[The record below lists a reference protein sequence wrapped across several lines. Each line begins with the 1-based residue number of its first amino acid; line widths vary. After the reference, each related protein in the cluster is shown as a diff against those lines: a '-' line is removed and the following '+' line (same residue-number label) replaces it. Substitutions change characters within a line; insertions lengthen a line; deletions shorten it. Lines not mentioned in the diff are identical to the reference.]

1 MTQNRNVENQL
12 MRPGDY
18 CRAESGTIHG
28 ETFTD
33 DGCLLLLMAPSEN
46 RIVES
51 RSI

>member
-1 MTQNRNVENQL
+1 

-18 CRAESGTIHG
+18 CRADSGTIHG

-33 DGCLLLLMAPSEN
+33 DGCLFLVMASPEN
-46 RIVES
+46 RNIES